1 MKKLVLLSALA
12 SVALAVSAADGP
24 YNEQADANADVR
36 HAIAAAKSDHK
47 HVLLVFGANWCGDCR
62 ALDTA
67 MHGTSQP
74 LRIPCMPAGDSSR
87 CRSSVPCHA
96 GPGVS
101 RTLILSL
108 SS

>member
-62 ALDTA
+62 ALDTV
-67 MHGTSQP
+67 
-74 LRIPCMPAGDSSR
+74 RIPCMPAGDSSR